1 MKKVTTQFINEWKQ
15 FIQSDI
21 KWITLTFFDFE
32 IEKESWLGQFIIT
45 LVIFGFG
52 IHIGIIYKET
62 KELKKLIELAK
73 K

>member
-32 IEKESWLGQFIIT
+32 IERDIRFNQFSIIII
-45 LVIFGFG
+45 IFGLG
-52 IHIGIIYKET
+52 IRITICGESE
-62 KELKKLIELAK
+62 ELNI
-73 K
+73 

>member
-32 IEKESWLGQFIIT
+32 IEKESWLCQFIIT

-62 KELKKLIELAK
+62 EELKKLIELAK

>member
-21 KWITLTFFDFE
+21 KWITLTFFDFG

-52 IHIGIIYKET
+52 IHIVR
-62 KELKKLIELAK
+62 LS
-73 K
+73 

>member
-62 KELKKLIELAK
+62 EELKKLIELAK